1 MVLPGIFILVLSSV
15 NYLSG
20 GIRRMTTLVYI
31 PFYFYTL
38 TRTGICYLG
47 PCDYSQKSTDQ
58 SRNGCCSTL
67 VTSSHLPLLLFY
79 FDQWWAMGIV
89 SPIIQAYVNL
99 DSDPTYTLYRNLQTI
114 KKCVSFT
121 YNCL

>member
-1 MVLPGIFILVLSSV
+1 
-15 NYLSG
+15 
-20 GIRRMTTLVYI
+20 
-31 PFYFYTL
+31 
-38 TRTGICYLG
+38 
-47 PCDYSQKSTDQ
+47 
-58 SRNGCCSTL
+58 
-67 VTSSHLPLLLFY
+67 
-79 FDQWWAMGIV
+79 MGIV